1 MDWKRE
7 AIEDLRNYTR
17 RKQSLENLPRRIE
30 ALEQDSLSVRAGL
43 GSEPVSGGTSMA
55 EDRMINNISERERL
69 GHNLCSVRRLVELTE
84 QGLGSLTREERL
96 VLERFFVNRQRGYL
110 ERLENELGYER
121 RQIYRIKDNAL
132 KKYTMVMFGI
142 VEW

>member
-7 AIEDLRNYTR
+7 AIDDLRNYTR
-17 RKQSLENLPRRIE
+17 RKQSLENLSRRIE
-30 ALEQDSLSVRAGL
+30 ALELDSLSVRAGL

>member
-17 RKQSLENLPRRIE
+17 RKQSLENLPKRIE
-30 ALEQDSLSVRAGL
+30 ALEQDSFSVRAGL

-84 QGLGSLTREERL
+84 QGLDSLTREERL
-96 VLERFFVNRQRGYL
+96 VLERFFINRQRGYL
-110 ERLENELGYER
+110 ERLMDELGYER

>member
-84 QGLGSLTREERL
+84 QGLDSLTREERL
-96 VLERFFVNRQRGYL
+96 VLERFFINRQRGYL
-110 ERLENELGYER
+110 ERLMDELGYEKSR
-121 RQIYRIKDNAL
+121 IYQIKDIAL
-132 KKYTMVMFGI
+132 RKYTLQQFGMI
-142 VEW
+142 DG